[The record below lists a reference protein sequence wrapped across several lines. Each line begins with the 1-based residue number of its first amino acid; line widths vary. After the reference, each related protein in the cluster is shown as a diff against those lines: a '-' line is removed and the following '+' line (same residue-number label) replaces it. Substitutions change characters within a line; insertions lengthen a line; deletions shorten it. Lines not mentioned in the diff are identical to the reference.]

1 MQKIKAFTAILF
13 SKIQLIRNAQLI
25 CYKSFIRIALAT
37 TLTLSTL
44 FSIPSSANTDNLDKI
59 SERGTLRVGMS
70 TFVPW
75 AMRNTQGELI
85 GFEID
90 VAKRLAKDSGW
101 KVEFVPTAWD
111 GIIPAL
117 LANKFDVII
126 GGMSIT
132 EARAKSVLFSSPY
145 SHSGVQVAASKTLA
159 DGFSSFDDFNSRRV
173 KIAARRGAFTVQV
186 ARETFPKAKI
196 LQFDDDAQ
204 AFQEVLNG
212 NAHAVIASSPK
223 PEHEVIKHQDALFL
237 PFTER
242 LSKGNEAFAVRLG
255 EEDKKAFFD
264 NWIEQRTQD
273 GWLAERY
280 EYWFATLD
288 WQDDV
293 AKGQ

>member
-1 MQKIKAFTAILF
+1 MKHLGQKIRSLRTFKQAITAL
-13 SKIQLIRNAQLI
+13 LGLAV
-25 CYKSFIRIALAT
+25 ALP
-37 TLTLSTL
+37 TLASET
-44 FSIPSSANTDNLDKI
+44 PNLDKI
-59 SERGTLRVGMS
+59 NERGTLRVGMS

-75 AMRNTQGELI
+75 AMRDKQGDLI

-90 VAKRLAKDSGW
+90 VAERLAADSGW

-117 LANKFDVII
+117 LAKKFDVII
-126 GGMSIT
+126 GGMSVT
-132 EARAKSVLFSSPY
+132 PERSKSVLFTTPY
-145 SHSGVQVAASKTLA
+145 SHSGVQVAANKELA
-159 DGFSSFDDFNSRRV
+159 SGFSEMSDFNSRRV

-186 ARETFPKAKI
+186 AREAFPKAKI

-223 PEHEVIKHQDALFL
+223 PEHEAVKNADKLFI
-237 PFTER
+237 PFNER

-255 EEDKKAFFD
+255 ESDKQAFFD
-264 NWIEQRTQD
+264 QWIQARTED
-273 GWLAERY
+273 GWLEQRY

-288 WQDDV
+288 WQQQV
-293 AKGQ
+293 ATGQ

>member
-1 MQKIKAFTAILF
+1 MKNIGRYFKNKCFKSAITAFLGLAVALP
-13 SKIQLIRNAQLI
+13 SMAQE
-25 CYKSFIRIALAT
+25 T
-37 TLTLSTL
+37 
-44 FSIPSSANTDNLDKI
+44 PNLDKI
-59 SERGTLRVGMS
+59 NERGTLRVGMS

-90 VAKRLAKDSGW
+90 VAKRLAADSGW

-117 LANKFDVII
+117 LAQKFDVII
-126 GGMSIT
+126 GGMSVT
-132 EARAKSVLFSSPY
+132 PERSKSVLFSTPY
-145 SHSGVQVAASKTLA
+145 SHSGVQVAANKELA
-159 DGFSSFDDFNSRRV
+159 AGFSEFSDFDSRRV

-223 PEHEVIKHQDALFL
+223 PEHEAVKNADKLFI
-237 PFTER
+237 PFSER

-255 EEDKKAFFD
+255 EDDKKAFF
-264 NWIEQRTQD
+264 NKWIQARTDD
-273 GWLAERY
+273 GWLEERY
-280 EYWFATLD
+280 EYWFSTLD
-288 WQDDV
+288 WQNQV
-293 AKGQ
+293 ATGQ

>member
-1 MQKIKAFTAILF
+1 MKNIGRKLISRNGFKAAITAL
-13 SKIQLIRNAQLI
+13 LG
-25 CYKSFIRIALAT
+25 LAISLPVLASET
-37 TLTLSTL
+37 
-44 FSIPSSANTDNLDKI
+44 PNLDKI
-59 SERGTLRVGMS
+59 NDRGTLRVGMS

-75 AMRNTQGELI
+75 AMRDKQGELI

-101 KVEFVPTAWD
+101 QVEFVPTAWD

-117 LANKFDVII
+117 LAKKFDVII

-132 EARAKSVLFSSPY
+132 PERSKSVLFSAPY
-145 SHSGVQVAASKTLA
+145 SHSGVQVAASKELA
-159 DGFSSFDDFNSRRV
+159 EGFSEFSDFNSRRV

-223 PEHEVIKHQDALFL
+223 PEHEAVKNSDKLFI

-255 EEDKKAFFD
+255 EADKEAFF
-264 NWIEQRTQD
+264 NQWIQARTQD
-273 GWLAERY
+273 GWLEQRY
-280 EYWFATLD
+280 EYWFSTLD
-288 WQDDV
+288 WQDQI
-293 AKGQ
+293 ASGQ

>member
-1 MQKIKAFTAILF
+1 MKNIGRYFKRSGFKGAITALL
-13 SKIQLIRNAQLI
+13 SLA
-25 CYKSFIRIALAT
+25 IALPTMAQET
-37 TLTLSTL
+37 
-44 FSIPSSANTDNLDKI
+44 PNLDKI
-59 SERGTLRVGMS
+59 NDRGTLRVGMS

-90 VAKRLAKDSGW
+90 VAKRLAADSGW

-117 LANKFDVII
+117 LAKKFDVII
-126 GGMSIT
+126 GGMSVT
-132 EARAKSVLFSSPY
+132 PERSKSVLFSAAY
-145 SHSGVQVAASKTLA
+145 SHSGVQVAANKALA
-159 DGFSSFDDFNSRRV
+159 AGFSELSDFNSRRV

-223 PEHEVIKHQDALFL
+223 PEHEAVKHADKLFI
-237 PFTER
+237 PFSER

-255 EEDKKAFFD
+255 EEDKKAFF
-264 NWIEQRTQD
+264 NQWIQARTDD
-273 GWLAERY
+273 GWLKERY
-280 EYWFATLD
+280 EYWFSTLD
-288 WQDDV
+288 WQDQV
-293 AKGQ
+293 ATGQ

>member
-1 MQKIKAFTAILF
+1 MNNIGRKLISRNGFKAAITALLGLAISLP
-13 SKIQLIRNAQLI
+13 
-25 CYKSFIRIALAT
+25 ALASET
-37 TLTLSTL
+37 
-44 FSIPSSANTDNLDKI
+44 PNLDKI
-59 SERGTLRVGMS
+59 NERGTLRVGMS

-75 AMRNTQGELI
+75 AMRDKQGELI

-101 KVEFVPTAWD
+101 QVEFVPTAWD

-117 LANKFDVII
+117 LAKKFDVII

-132 EARAKSVLFSSPY
+132 AERSKSVLFSAPY
-145 SHSGVQVAASKTLA
+145 SHSGVQVAANKELA
-159 DGFSSFDDFNSRRV
+159 EGFSEFSDFNSRRV

-223 PEHEVIKHQDALFL
+223 PEHEAVKNSDKLFI

-255 EEDKKAFFD
+255 EADKEAFF
-264 NWIEQRTQD
+264 NQWIQARTQD
-273 GWLAERY
+273 GWLEQRY
-280 EYWFATLD
+280 EYWFSTLD
-288 WQDDV
+288 WQDQI
-293 AKGQ
+293 ASGQ

>member
-1 MQKIKAFTAILF
+1 MKLFKATI
-13 SKIQLIRNAQLI
+13 
-25 CYKSFIRIALAT
+25 IALLGLAIALPSLAQEEAT
-37 TLTLSTL
+37 TPNVDQ
-44 FSIPSSANTDNLDKI
+44 IK
-59 SERGTLRVGMS
+59 ERGTLRVGMS

-75 AMRNTQGELI
+75 AMRNKQCELI

-90 VAKRLAKDSGW
+90 VAKRLAADSGL

-117 LANKFDVII
+117 LAKKFDVII

-132 EARAKSVLFSSPY
+132 PERSKSVLFTQPY
-145 SHSGVQVAASKTLA
+145 SHSGVQISANKELAS
-159 DGFSSFDDFNSRRV
+159 GFSEFSDFDSRRV

-223 PEHEVIKHQDALFL
+223 PEHEAIKHADKLFI

-255 EEDKKAFFD
+255 EEDKKALF
-264 NWIEQRTQD
+264 NQWIEDRTQD
-273 GWLAERY
+273 GWLDERY
-280 EYWFATLD
+280 EYWFSTLD
-288 WQDDV
+288 WQDQI
-293 AKGQ
+293 AQGQ

>member
-1 MQKIKAFTAILF
+1 MINIGKKRISGKGFKAAITAL
-13 SKIQLIRNAQLI
+13 LG
-25 CYKSFIRIALAT
+25 LAIS
-37 TLTLSTL
+37 L
-44 FSIPSSANTDNLDKI
+44 PSLASETPNLDKI
-59 SERGTLRVGMS
+59 NDRGTLRVGMS

-75 AMRNTQGELI
+75 AMRNKQGELI

-101 KVEFVPTAWD
+101 QVEFVPTAWD

-117 LANKFDVII
+117 LAKKFDVII

-132 EARAKSVLFSSPY
+132 PERSKSVLFSAPY
-145 SHSGVQVAASKTLA
+145 SHSGVQVAANKELA
-159 DGFSSFDDFNSRRV
+159 DGFSEFSDFNSRRV

-223 PEHEVIKHQDALFL
+223 PEHEAVKNSDKLFI

-255 EEDKKAFFD
+255 EADKEAFFN
-264 NWIEQRTQD
+264 NWIQARTQD
-273 GWLAERY
+273 GWLKERY
-280 EYWFATLD
+280 EYWFSTLD
-288 WQDDV
+288 WQDQI
-293 AKGQ
+293 ASGQ

>member
-1 MQKIKAFTAILF
+1 MKHLGQKIRSLRAFKQAITAL
-13 SKIQLIRNAQLI
+13 LGLAV
-25 CYKSFIRIALAT
+25 ALP
-37 TLTLSTL
+37 TLASET
-44 FSIPSSANTDNLDKI
+44 PNLDKI
-59 SERGTLRVGMS
+59 NERGTLRVGMS

-75 AMRNTQGELI
+75 AMRDKQGDLI

-90 VAKRLAKDSGW
+90 VAERLAADSGW

-117 LANKFDVII
+117 LAKKFDVII
-126 GGMSIT
+126 GGMSVT
-132 EARAKSVLFSSPY
+132 PERSKSVLFTTPY
-145 SHSGVQVAASKTLA
+145 SHSGVQVAANKELA
-159 DGFSSFDDFNSRRV
+159 SGFSEMSDFNSRRV

-186 ARETFPKAKI
+186 AREAFPKAKI

-223 PEHEVIKHQDALFL
+223 PEHEALKNADKLFI
-237 PFTER
+237 PFNER

-255 EEDKKAFFD
+255 ESDKQAFFD
-264 NWIEQRTQD
+264 QWIQARTED
-273 GWLAERY
+273 GWLEQRY

-288 WQDDV
+288 WQQQV
-293 AKGQ
+293 ATGQ

>member
-1 MQKIKAFTAILF
+1 MKNIGRKRRHLFGFKAAITAMLSLAISLP
-13 SKIQLIRNAQLI
+13 
-25 CYKSFIRIALAT
+25 ALASET
-37 TLTLSTL
+37 
-44 FSIPSSANTDNLDKI
+44 PNLDKI
-59 SERGTLRVGMS
+59 NDRGTLRVGMS

-75 AMRNTQGELI
+75 AMRNKQGDLI

-90 VAKRLAKDSGW
+90 VAKRLAQDSGW

-117 LANKFDVII
+117 LAQKFDVII
-126 GGMSIT
+126 GGMSVT
-132 EARAKSVLFSSPY
+132 PERSKSVLFTTPY
-145 SHSGVQVAASKTLA
+145 SHSGVQVAANRELA
-159 DGFSSFDDFNSRRV
+159 EGFSKLSDFDSRRV

-223 PEHEVIKHQDALFL
+223 PEHEAIIHSDKLFI
-237 PFTER
+237 PFNER

-255 EEDKKAFFD
+255 EQDKEEFF
-264 NWIEQRTQD
+264 NQWIQARTDD
-273 GWLAERY
+273 GWLNERY
-280 EYWFATLD
+280 EYWFSTLD
-288 WQDDV
+288 WQDQI
-293 AKGQ
+293 ASGQ

>member
-1 MQKIKAFTAILF
+1 MKLF
-13 SKIQLIRNAQLI
+13 K
-25 CYKSFIRIALAT
+25 AT
-37 TLTLSTL
+37 TTALLGL
-44 FSIPSSANTDNLDKI
+44 AIAMPSLAKDTSATPNLDQIKD
-59 SERGTLRVGMS
+59 RGTLRVGMS

-75 AMRNTQGELI
+75 AMRNKQGELI

-90 VAKRLAKDSGW
+90 VAKRLAQDSGLE
-101 KVEFVPTAWD
+101 VEFVPTAWD

-117 LANKFDVII
+117 LAKKFDVII

-132 EARAKSVLFSSPY
+132 PERSKSVQFTQPY
-145 SHSGVQVAASKTLA
+145 SHSGVQIAANKQLA
-159 DGFSSFDDFNSRRV
+159 AGFSTFSDFNSRRI

-223 PEHEVIKHQDALFL
+223 PEHETVKHDNKLFL
-237 PFTER
+237 PFSER

-255 EEDKKAFFD
+255 EDDKKAFF
-264 NWIEQRTQD
+264 NKWIEARTQD
-273 GWLAERY
+273 GWLTQRY
-280 EYWFATLD
+280 EYWFSTLD
-288 WQDDV
+288 WQDQI
-293 AKGQ
+293 AQGQ

>member
-1 MQKIKAFTAILF
+1 MNNIGKRFSRRSFTKTITALLGLALF
-13 SKIQLIRNAQLI
+13 LPSV
-25 CYKSFIRIALAT
+25 SALADVET
-37 TLTLSTL
+37 
-44 FSIPSSANTDNLDKI
+44 PNLDAI
-59 SERGTLRVGMS
+59 NDRGTLRVGMS

-75 AMRNTQGELI
+75 AMRDKQGDLI

-90 VAKRLAKDSGW
+90 VAKRLAQDSGW

-117 LANKFDVII
+117 LAKKFDVII
-126 GGMSIT
+126 GGMSVT
-132 EARAKSVLFSSPY
+132 PERSKSVLFSVPY
-145 SHSGVQVAASKTLA
+145 SHSGVQVAASKELA
-159 DGFSSFDDFNSRRV
+159 EGFSQFSDFNSRRV

-223 PEHEVIKHQDALFL
+223 PEHEAVKHSDKLFI
-237 PFTER
+237 PFTDR

-255 EEDKKAFFD
+255 EEDKKAFFN
-264 NWIEQRTQD
+264 NWIQARTDD
-273 GWLAERY
+273 GWLQERY
-280 EYWFATLD
+280 EYWFSTLD
-288 WQDDV
+288 WQDQI
-293 AKGQ
+293 ASGQ

>member
-1 MQKIKAFTAILF
+1 MKYLGQKIRSLRAFKQAITAL
-13 SKIQLIRNAQLI
+13 LGLAV
-25 CYKSFIRIALAT
+25 ALP
-37 TLTLSTL
+37 TLASET
-44 FSIPSSANTDNLDKI
+44 PNLDKI
-59 SERGTLRVGMS
+59 NERGTLRVGMS

-75 AMRNTQGELI
+75 AMRDKQGDLI

-90 VAKRLAKDSGW
+90 VAERLAADSGW

-117 LANKFDVII
+117 LAKKFDVII
-126 GGMSIT
+126 GGMSVT
-132 EARAKSVLFSSPY
+132 PERSKSVLFTTPY
-145 SHSGVQVAASKTLA
+145 SHSGVQVAANKELA
-159 DGFSSFDDFNSRRV
+159 SGFSEMSDFNSRRV

-186 ARETFPKAKI
+186 AREAFPKAKI

-223 PEHEVIKHQDALFL
+223 PEHEAVKNADKLFI
-237 PFTER
+237 PFNER

-255 EEDKKAFFD
+255 ESDKQAFFD
-264 NWIEQRTQD
+264 QWIQARTED
-273 GWLAERY
+273 GWLEQRY

-288 WQDDV
+288 WQQQV
-293 AKGQ
+293 ATGQ